1 MNRFRFLV
9 YSIVIAVGGYGLWA
23 GMNDGQKI
31 LHAVSK
37 VGVSGLLLL
46 CSLSLLNYVLRYI
59 RWYCMLRRLGD
70 KPSWFDGLL
79 CYWAGFALTTTP
91 GKAGEAIRCL
101 YFRNRHGVDNTHS
114 LAALLTERVA
124 DLLAAML
131 LATGM
136 LMRFEHFRWIAW
148 VLLSVAALI
157 LLLVFMPSFALSINA
172 WLHARAPHSLQP
184 FFAGVPRFMER
195 SASLLSPPVLTASVA
210 LGVLSWSAEAFG
222 FAWLAI
228 QLGSTESVVVLG
240 GMFALSMI
248 AGALLPGGLG
258 GTEAAMAMQ
267 LAAVGMGPAEAFVV
281 ALICRLST
289 LWLAILIGLFAM
301 LWLDAKPFPAEANR

>member
-9 YSIVIAVGGYGLWA
+9 YSIIVAVGGYGVWA
-23 GMNDGQKI
+23 GMNDGEKI
-31 LHAVSK
+31 RSAVAH
-37 VGVSGLLLL
+37 VGITGLLLI
-46 CSLSLLNYVLRYI
+46 CSLSLFNYLLRYF
-59 RWYCMLRRLGD
+59 RWYGMLRRLGD
-70 KPSWFDGLL
+70 KPAWLDGLL

-101 YFRNRHGVDNTHS
+101 YFRERHGVDNTHS

-157 LLLVFMPSFALSINA
+157 LLVVFVPTFALTVNGWCHVRSPQT
-172 WLHARAPHSLQP
+172 LKP
-184 FFAGVPRFMER
+184 FFAAFPRFLER
-195 SASLLSPPVLTASVA
+195 SAALLSPSVLSASVA
-210 LGVLSWSAEAFG
+210 VGLLSWSAEAFG
-222 FAWLAI
+222 FAWLAL
-228 QLGSTESVVVLG
+228 QLGSTESVWVLG
-240 GMFALSMI
+240 GMFAMSMI

-267 LAAVGMGPAEAFVV
+267 LSMVGMGPAEAFVV

-289 LWLAILIGLFAM
+289 LWLAILIGLLSM
-301 LWLDAKPFPAEANR
+301 VWLDAKPFPAEDKP